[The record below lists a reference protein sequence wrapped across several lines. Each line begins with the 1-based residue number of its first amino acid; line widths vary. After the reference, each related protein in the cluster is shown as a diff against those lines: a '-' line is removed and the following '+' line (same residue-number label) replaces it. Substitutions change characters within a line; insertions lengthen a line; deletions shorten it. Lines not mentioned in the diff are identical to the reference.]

1 MKATL
6 TQKKVPETE
15 PGEARKEAPEA
26 PPEKDLFAKYV
37 FTPDEKQRFAV
48 LVPCRDIPGYHK
60 FGVIDGLG
68 RRHSFA
74 VFQYGISL
82 PDQDVYEA
90 VEIPPIERMGEKTQ
104 RSGRKSRKPWWEES
118 DLHEVKLSNEE
129 GHWICT
135 DAYADVSNEFAIIGP
150 AADEDT
156 ALLQLLFKTV
166 RSLQNLTHEKD
177 PYTGT
182 EQARE

>member
-37 FTPDEKQRFAV
+37 FIPDEKQRFAV

-74 VFQYGISL
+74 VFQYGISR
-82 PDQDVYEA
+82 PDQDVHEA
-90 VEIPPIERMGEKTQ
+90 VEIPRSSGWERRRKDREERAANPGGRNPIFMK
-104 RSGRKSRKPWWEES
+104 
-118 DLHEVKLSNEE
+118 
-129 GHWICT
+129 
-135 DAYADVSNEFAIIGP
+135 
-150 AADEDT
+150 
-156 ALLQLLFKTV
+156 
-166 RSLQNLTHEKD
+166 
-177 PYTGT
+177 
-182 EQARE
+182 